1 MSESCPDA
9 MKVDWI
15 KARGNF
21 YMSSISETALSLSAF
36 TKGASFSVYVWKYL
50 GGVGEKPSCLS
61 KLFPARAYGVLESLH
76 LGQVSAS
83 WAEAQ

>member
-15 KARGNF
+15 KVRGNF
-21 YMSSISETALSLSAF
+21 YMSCLSETSLSLSVFAM
-36 TKGASFSVYVWKYL
+36 GVSFSVYFWKYL
-50 GGVGEKPSCLS
+50 GGAGEKPSCLS
-61 KLFPARAYGVLESLH
+61 KLFPARAFDVLGSLN